1 MGPPLFVAARLRLL
15 RFWLCPTHRA
25 GAATIPSLRF
35 AFLPAHDAFDC
46 LRAWLQTRG
55 CSTREQARLI
65 VCPMRST
72 GRVAALFEFLHGFCR
87 TSWPLIWSSVP
98 AFFV

>member
-1 MGPPLFVAARLRLL
+1 MGAPLFVAARLRLL
-15 RFWLCPTHRA
+15 RFWLCPSHRA

-35 AFLPAHDAFDC
+35 AFSPAHGAFDR
-46 LRAWLQTRG
+46 LLAGPQTRG
-55 CSTREQARLI
+55 CSTREQARLT

-72 GRVAALFEFLHGFCR
+72 GRDAALFGFLHGFCR